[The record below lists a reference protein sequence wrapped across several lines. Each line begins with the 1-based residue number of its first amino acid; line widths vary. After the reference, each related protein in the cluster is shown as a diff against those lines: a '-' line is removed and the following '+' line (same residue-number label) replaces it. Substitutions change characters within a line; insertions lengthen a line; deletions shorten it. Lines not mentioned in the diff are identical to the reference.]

1 MFKHY
6 LPSFVF
12 DCANTFQHI
21 LHSITRGMNSP
32 FFYWPSKPQPPLL
45 QILCRR
51 RTTESG
57 YAGGCTS
64 FLTTRSDQQDHTRF
78 PLNMC
83 MRCCIV
89 FFPSPTTLCL
99 EYLPFRTLLGRY
111 TRAAAPNNTTR
122 SLYFLRMPKMSR
134 RHFATP
140 ALERQIHGSRVSFKA
155 LIRSTLSQIHR
166 AFDSTGQVSYDA
178 RARRPCSD
186 P

>member
-1 MFKHY
+1 MPYIESANRTQEDIISTLVVSSAEHRVFFSLKLCSYRGLSNMFKHY

-12 DCANTFQHI
+12 DCANTFEHI

-83 MRCCIV
+83 VRCCI
-89 FFPSPTTLCL
+89 FFSITYNTLPRL
-99 EYLPFRTLLGRY
+99 STIHYWVDIREQLRRTIRRGVY
-111 TRAAAPNNTTR
+111 T
-122 SLYFLRMPKMSR
+122 S
-134 RHFATP
+134 
-140 ALERQIHGSRVSFKA
+140 
-155 LIRSTLSQIHR
+155 
-166 AFDSTGQVSYDA
+166 
-178 RARRPCSD
+178 
-186 P
+186 